1 MRHSFRLFQIVSL
14 STETGVK
21 KWERGGKIKSAQP
34 IKPAR
39 TLKNTVEI
47 GVMGTGSRDEDHD
60 LSTCQN
66 SIKISS

>member
-1 MRHSFRLFQIVSL
+1 MCHSFRLFQIVCL

-21 KWERGGKIKSAQP
+21 KLERGGKIKSEQL

-39 TLKNTVEI
+39 AHKKTVEI
-47 GVMGTGSRDEDHD
+47 GVATGSRDEDHD

-66 SIKISS
+66 SIEFSS